1 MNRLA
6 IASAILVGF
15 FSASSVADDSASDR
29 IVVEHDNLKHESFVK
44 LEEWLEA
51 RTDATPPKWLEGR
64 VDNWRPP
71 LNRINVGLHI
81 ESIHRLNHGDQTFG
95 FIGTVWSNWRGELLD
110 WDGEPLGN
118 PSDYWFFNSVDSHD
132 LDRVTYEP
140 YEYEGKYSVDLTVDG
155 RFRAKLDYKKYPF
168 DNQNLNI
175 EMELGQDPYIA
186 QIFAN
191 ENPTVFAGFNRIL
204 DYEVQ
209 KITTENFI
217 KIHPTTY
224 GVPDYQPG
232 ETFANG
238 FVRTTIHLQRMYLN
252 SFFDY
257 VLPLLT
263 VAGLLLINASRI
275 SSDKGVKLSLP
286 PAALLAIIFMQQST
300 DHQIPNLSYLTFLD
314 LLYLCAY
321 ALVFVCFFEAAI
333 CKYEDDMDEAER
345 ELFRRG
351 RFICKRAMWGI
362 FLIGPPC
369 AWLYVS
375 L

>member
-1 MNRLA
+1 
-6 IASAILVGF
+6 
-15 FSASSVADDSASDR
+15 
-29 IVVEHDNLKHESFVK
+29 
-44 LEEWLEA
+44 
-51 RTDATPPKWLEGR
+51 
-64 VDNWRPP
+64 
-71 LNRINVGLHI
+71 
-81 ESIHRLNHGDQTFG
+81 
-95 FIGTVWSNWRGELLD
+95 
-110 WDGEPLGN
+110 
-118 PSDYWFFNSVDSHD
+118 
-132 LDRVTYEP
+132 
-140 YEYEGKYSVDLTVDG
+140 
-155 RFRAKLDYKKYPF
+155 
-168 DNQNLNI
+168 
-175 EMELGQDPYIA
+175 
-186 QIFAN
+186 
-191 ENPTVFAGFNRIL
+191 
-204 DYEVQ
+204 
-209 KITTENFI
+209 
-217 KIHPTTY
+217 
-224 GVPDYQPG
+224 
-232 ETFANG
+232 
-238 FVRTTIHLQRMYLN
+238 MYLN
-252 SFFDY
+252 SFFDH

-333 CKYEDDMDEAER
+333 CKYKDDMDEAER